1 METDLYNKKMINWT
15 YPSSLT
21 SDRNTIPTDEN
32 PVGKIATTTVN
43 NSDAIRMA
51 CDFTPGQMP
60 YRQDYGSR
68 LKRILQDTTNLS
80 PAFIGASTDFKN
92 VLAKYSNTKYI
103 ATSISTKISNV
114 NPREAIITVDFIP
127 LV

>member
-1 METDLYNKKMINWT
+1 MLNWT

-21 SDRNTIPTDEN
+21 STRNSIPTDEN
-32 PVGKIATTTVN
+32 PVGKIATTPAN
-43 NSDAIRMA
+43 NYDAIRMA
-51 CDFTPGQMP
+51 GDFVPGQRI
-60 YRQDYGSR
+60 YSQDYGSR

-92 VLAKYSNTKYI
+92 VLAKYGNNKFIT
-103 ATSISTKISNV
+103 TSISTQISGV